1 MKRHWI
7 EYEETRPVCPM
18 TFWVHRE
25 VDGKPWYE
33 AEVFDPPRQAVVP
46 GQGYPVFKV
55 ECDGFI
61 FEFSS
66 LDEIRVCIETLEK
79 KLLPRTIDLSRERG
93 TRKGPNSH
101 WLSRLPG
108 HVKPWRYRETAVA
121 YLRKALMAFQ
131 DPPI

>member
-1 MKRHWI
+1 
-7 EYEETRPVCPM
+7 M

-25 VDGKPWYE
+25 VDGKRWYE
-33 AEVFDPPRQAVVP
+33 AEKYDPPRQAAVP

-66 LDEIRVCIETLEK
+66 LSEIRVCIETLAK
-79 KLLPRTIDLSRERG
+79 KLLPRTIDLSRQRG
-93 TRKGPNSH
+93 TGAGPNSH

-108 HVKPWRYRETAVA
+108 NVKSWKYREKAVA
-121 YLRKALMAFQ
+121 YLREALKAFQ
-131 DPPI
+131 ETTS